1 MQNTF
6 NRAYDQSGATNKP
19 RKQVK
24 KKKIHVYKIN
34 KIFKKSIGQKLW
46 FLKDIQHIIVQA

>member
-24 KKKIHVYKIN
+24 KKN
-34 KIFKKSIGQKLW
+34 PCLQN
-46 FLKDIQHIIVQA
+46 Q

>member
-24 KKKIHVYKIN
+24 KKKSM
-34 KIFKKSIGQKLW
+34 FTKSIK
-46 FLKDIQHIIVQA
+46 FLKNQ